1 MSDLITNIANVSLA
15 LSVVVAVV
23 FGIAQ
28 MRGVTRERRTNATL
42 DALRTFQTREF
53 SELLYFVMSKQMPN
67 TRDEL
72 SALSEIDRIKFT
84 QFAQQMESLGLL
96 VASNLI
102 SISLVE
108 KTLGAWVTIS
118 WKKYQTVF
126 SEIREFDPYMG
137 EYFQWLSERI
147 ENLMSEHPREPFYK
161 SVQK

>member
-1 MSDLITNIANVSLA
+1 MSDLISNIANLSLA

-28 MRGVTRERRTNATL
+28 LRGAARDRRTNVTL

-53 SELLYFVMSKQMPN
+53 SELLYFVMSKQMPT

-72 SALSEIDRIKFT
+72 MALSETDRIKFT
-84 QFAQQMESLGLL
+84 QFSQQMESLGML

-102 SISLVE
+102 SLSLVE
-108 KTLGAWVTIS
+108 KTLGAWVTLA
-118 WKKYQTVF
+118 WKKYEPVF
-126 SEIREFDPYMG
+126 KEVRAFDPYMG

-147 ENLMSEHPREPFYK
+147 DKLMSEHPREPFYK
-161 SVQK
+161 NSK